1 MEGVEMT
8 VSIAAKNFRE
18 KVRKSIMPLSVV
30 LLVLSTVITVLLAAI
45 VMMPDLT
52 GNEMKSSSGIL
63 KCAALAIFAVFLIVM
78 GFYIYNVVIPMITIE
93 KKLFAAQ
100 DDGGRERLRKKNES
114 TFVRKPFFNVYT
126 ELMSLI
132 DDNATKADRE
142 YSLAMLK
149 KQAEIKALQ
158 NQINPHFLYNTL
170 DTIKWEARIRQVP
183 RIAVLAENL
192 AALFGRPVWDVSM
205 YVNVDA
211 AALIGADTLKDGQVV
226 FREGPVCACA
236 RLGGFGVLDEVNMA
250 KNEALAVLHATL
262 DHRRVIDVPGYE
274 RIQLDDAARFIGT
287 MNYGYAGTRELNEA
301 LVSRFVVVDMPVIS
315 DENLQKL
322 LRRSF
327 PTLKREWAEQLT
339 ALFRDLRTKCDSSEI
354 STKALDLRGLLAALH
369 LIEKGIPS
377 GQALDL
383 GIINKAFEPFE
394 RQLVADAVWA
404 RLPRDA
410 TRDKLFD

>member
-1 MEGVEMT
+1 MT

-30 LLVLSTVITVLLAAI
+30 LLVLSTVITVLLVAI

-100 DDGGRERLRKKNES
+100 NDGGRERLRKKNES

-142 YSLAMLK
+142 YSMAMLK

-170 DTIKWEARIRQVP
+170 DCIRGMAIEQ
-183 RIAVLAENL
+183 
-192 AALFGRPVWDVSM
+192 
-205 YVNVDA
+205 
-211 AALIGADTLKDGQVV
+211 GADNIEEMTRALSGM
-226 FREGPVCACA
+226 FRYS
-236 RLGGFGVLDEVNMA
+236 
-250 KNEALAVLHATL
+250 
-262 DHRRVIDVPGYE
+262 I
-274 RIQLDDAARFIGT
+274 
-287 MNYGYAGTRELNEA
+287 
-301 LVSRFVVVDMPVIS
+301 SR
-315 DENLQKL
+315 KG
-322 LRRSF
+322 
-327 PTLKREWAEQLT
+327 K
-339 ALFRDLRTKCDSSEI
+339 
-354 STKALDLRGLLAALH
+354 TKALMEEELANVNNYLRIQQYRFRNKINITETIDPAAKKCCVPKLLIQPIVENAVFYGLEPKTGERNLNIEAYCTGKK
-369 LIEKGIPS
+369 LIVKVEDNGVGMS
-377 GQALDL
+377 
-383 GIINKAFEPFE
+383 F
-394 RQLVADAVWA
+394 
-404 RLPRDA
+404 
-410 TRDKLFD
+410 DKLRTINDAMCSGVSIGDNGRGTQLGVVNVNERLRLLYGEEFGLRIFSCPKVGTTIEMVLPIIIEEV

>member
-1 MEGVEMT
+1 MT

-170 DTIKWEARIRQVP
+170 DCIRGMAIEQ
-183 RIAVLAENL
+183 
-192 AALFGRPVWDVSM
+192 
-205 YVNVDA
+205 
-211 AALIGADTLKDGQVV
+211 GADNIEEMTRALSGM
-226 FREGPVCACA
+226 FRYS
-236 RLGGFGVLDEVNMA
+236 
-250 KNEALAVLHATL
+250 
-262 DHRRVIDVPGYE
+262 I
-274 RIQLDDAARFIGT
+274 
-287 MNYGYAGTRELNEA
+287 
-301 LVSRFVVVDMPVIS
+301 SR
-315 DENLQKL
+315 KG
-322 LRRSF
+322 
-327 PTLKREWAEQLT
+327 K
-339 ALFRDLRTKCDSSEI
+339 
-354 STKALDLRGLLAALH
+354 TKALMEEELANVNNYLRIQQYRFRNKINITETIDPAAKKCCVPKLLIQPIVENAVFYGLEPKTGERNLNIEAYCTGKK
-369 LIEKGIPS
+369 LIVKVEDNGVGMYFDKLRTINDAMCS
-377 GQALDL
+377 GVSIGDNGRGTQL
-383 GIINKAFEPFE
+383 GIVNVNE
-394 RQLVADAVWA
+394 RL
-404 RLPRDA
+404 RLLYGEEFGLRIFSCPKVG
-410 TRDKLFD
+410 TTIEIVLPIIIEEV

>member
-1 MEGVEMT
+1 MRVLLEGVEMT

-149 KQAEIKALQ
+149 KQAEVKALQ

-170 DTIKWEARIRQVP
+170 DCIRGMAIEQ
-183 RIAVLAENL
+183 
-192 AALFGRPVWDVSM
+192 
-205 YVNVDA
+205 
-211 AALIGADTLKDGQVV
+211 GADNIEEMTRALSGM
-226 FREGPVCACA
+226 FRYS
-236 RLGGFGVLDEVNMA
+236 
-250 KNEALAVLHATL
+250 
-262 DHRRVIDVPGYE
+262 I
-274 RIQLDDAARFIGT
+274 
-287 MNYGYAGTRELNEA
+287 
-301 LVSRFVVVDMPVIS
+301 SR
-315 DENLQKL
+315 KG
-322 LRRSF
+322 
-327 PTLKREWAEQLT
+327 K
-339 ALFRDLRTKCDSSEI
+339 
-354 STKALDLRGLLAALH
+354 TKALMEEELANVNNYLRIQQYRFRNKINITETIDPAAKKCCVPKLLIQPIVENAVFYGLEPKTGERNLNIEAYCTGKK
-369 LIEKGIPS
+369 LIVKVEDNGVGMSFDKLRTINDAMCS
-377 GQALDL
+377 GVSMGDNGRGTQL
-383 GIINKAFEPFE
+383 GIVNVNE
-394 RQLVADAVWA
+394 RL
-404 RLPRDA
+404 RLLYGEEFGLRIFSCPKVG
-410 TRDKLFD
+410 TTIEMVLPIIIEEV

>member
-1 MEGVEMT
+1 MRVLLEGVEMT

-170 DTIKWEARIRQVP
+170 DCIRGMAIEQ
-183 RIAVLAENL
+183 
-192 AALFGRPVWDVSM
+192 
-205 YVNVDA
+205 
-211 AALIGADTLKDGQVV
+211 GADNIEEMTRALSGM
-226 FREGPVCACA
+226 FRYS
-236 RLGGFGVLDEVNMA
+236 
-250 KNEALAVLHATL
+250 
-262 DHRRVIDVPGYE
+262 I
-274 RIQLDDAARFIGT
+274 
-287 MNYGYAGTRELNEA
+287 
-301 LVSRFVVVDMPVIS
+301 SR
-315 DENLQKL
+315 KG
-322 LRRSF
+322 
-327 PTLKREWAEQLT
+327 K
-339 ALFRDLRTKCDSSEI
+339 
-354 STKALDLRGLLAALH
+354 TKALMEEELANVNNYLRIQQYRFRNKINITETIDPAAKKCCVPKLLIQPIVENAVFYGLEPKTGERNLNIEAYCTGKK
-369 LIEKGIPS
+369 LIVKVEDNGVGISFDKLRTINDAMCS
-377 GQALDL
+377 GVSMGDNGRGTQL
-383 GIINKAFEPFE
+383 GIVNVNE
-394 RQLVADAVWA
+394 RL
-404 RLPRDA
+404 RLLYGEEFGLRIFSCPKVG
-410 TRDKLFD
+410 TTIEMVLPIIIEEV

>member
-170 DTIKWEARIRQVP
+170 DCIRGMAIEQ
-183 RIAVLAENL
+183 
-192 AALFGRPVWDVSM
+192 
-205 YVNVDA
+205 
-211 AALIGADTLKDGQVV
+211 GADNIEEMTRALSGM
-226 FREGPVCACA
+226 FRYS
-236 RLGGFGVLDEVNMA
+236 
-250 KNEALAVLHATL
+250 
-262 DHRRVIDVPGYE
+262 I
-274 RIQLDDAARFIGT
+274 
-287 MNYGYAGTRELNEA
+287 
-301 LVSRFVVVDMPVIS
+301 SR
-315 DENLQKL
+315 KG
-322 LRRSF
+322 
-327 PTLKREWAEQLT
+327 K
-339 ALFRDLRTKCDSSEI
+339 
-354 STKALDLRGLLAALH
+354 TKALMEEELANVNNYLRIQQYRFRNKINITETIDPAAKKCCVPKLLIQPIVENAVFYGLEPKTGERNLNIEAYCTGKK
-369 LIEKGIPS
+369 LIVKEEDNGVGMSFDKLRTINDAMCS
-377 GQALDL
+377 GVSMGDNGRGTQL
-383 GIINKAFEPFE
+383 GIVNVNE
-394 RQLVADAVWA
+394 RL
-404 RLPRDA
+404 RLLYGEEFGLRIFSCPKVG
-410 TRDKLFD
+410 TTIEMVLPIIIEEV

>member
-1 MEGVEMT
+1 MRVLLEGVEMT

-170 DTIKWEARIRQVP
+170 DCIRGMAIEQ
-183 RIAVLAENL
+183 
-192 AALFGRPVWDVSM
+192 
-205 YVNVDA
+205 
-211 AALIGADTLKDGQVV
+211 GADNIEEMTRALSGM
-226 FREGPVCACA
+226 FRYSIIRKG
-236 RLGGFGVLDEVNMA
+236 
-250 KNEALAVLHATL
+250 K
-262 DHRRVIDVPGYE
+262 
-274 RIQLDDAARFIGT
+274 
-287 MNYGYAGTRELNEA
+287 
-301 LVSRFVVVDMPVIS
+301 
-315 DENLQKL
+315 
-322 LRRSF
+322 
-327 PTLKREWAEQLT
+327 
-339 ALFRDLRTKCDSSEI
+339 
-354 STKALDLRGLLAALH
+354 TKALMEEELANVNNYLRIQQYRFRNKINITETIDPAAKKCCVPKLLIQPIVENAVFYGLEPKTGERNLNIEAYCTGKK
-369 LIEKGIPS
+369 LIVKVEDNGVGMSFDKLRTINDAMCS
-377 GQALDL
+377 GVSMGDNGRGTQL
-383 GIINKAFEPFE
+383 GIVNVNE
-394 RQLVADAVWA
+394 RL
-404 RLPRDA
+404 RLLYGEEFGLRIFSCPKVG
-410 TRDKLFD
+410 TTIEMVLPIIIEEV

>member
-1 MEGVEMT
+1 MRVLLEGVEMT

-52 GNEMKSSSGIL
+52 GNEMKSSSCIL
-63 KCAALAIFAVFLIVM
+63 KCAEFAIFALLLIVM

-170 DTIKWEARIRQVP
+170 DCIRGMAIEQ
-183 RIAVLAENL
+183 
-192 AALFGRPVWDVSM
+192 
-205 YVNVDA
+205 
-211 AALIGADTLKDGQVV
+211 GADNIEEMTRALSGM
-226 FREGPVCACA
+226 FRYS
-236 RLGGFGVLDEVNMA
+236 
-250 KNEALAVLHATL
+250 
-262 DHRRVIDVPGYE
+262 I
-274 RIQLDDAARFIGT
+274 
-287 MNYGYAGTRELNEA
+287 
-301 LVSRFVVVDMPVIS
+301 SR
-315 DENLQKL
+315 KG
-322 LRRSF
+322 
-327 PTLKREWAEQLT
+327 K
-339 ALFRDLRTKCDSSEI
+339 
-354 STKALDLRGLLAALH
+354 TKALMEEELANVNNYLRIQQYRFRNKINITETIDPAAKKCCVPKLLIQPIVENAVFYGLEPKTGERNLNIEAYCTGKKLIVKVEDNGVGMSFDKLRTINDAMCSGVSMGDNGRGTQLGIVNVNERLRLLYGEEFGLLIFSCH
-369 LIEKGIPS
+369 KVGTTIEMVLPIMPTIIPPP
-377 GQALDL
+377 
-383 GIINKAFEPFE
+383 IKH
-394 RQLVADAVWA
+394 
-404 RLPRDA
+404 A
-410 TRDKLFD
+410 TN

>member
-1 MEGVEMT
+1 MRVLLEGVEMT

-100 DDGGRERLRKKNES
+100 NDGGRERLRKKNES

-170 DTIKWEARIRQVP
+170 DCIRGMAIEQ
-183 RIAVLAENL
+183 
-192 AALFGRPVWDVSM
+192 
-205 YVNVDA
+205 
-211 AALIGADTLKDGQVV
+211 GADNIEEMTRALSGM
-226 FREGPVCACA
+226 FRYS
-236 RLGGFGVLDEVNMA
+236 
-250 KNEALAVLHATL
+250 
-262 DHRRVIDVPGYE
+262 I
-274 RIQLDDAARFIGT
+274 
-287 MNYGYAGTRELNEA
+287 
-301 LVSRFVVVDMPVIS
+301 SR
-315 DENLQKL
+315 KG
-322 LRRSF
+322 
-327 PTLKREWAEQLT
+327 K
-339 ALFRDLRTKCDSSEI
+339 
-354 STKALDLRGLLAALH
+354 TKALMEEELANVNNYLRIQQYRFRNKINITETIDPAAKKCCVPKLLIQPIVENAVFYGLEPKTGERNLNIEAYCTGKK
-369 LIEKGIPS
+369 LIVKVEDNGVGMSFDKLRTINDAMCS
-377 GQALDL
+377 GVSMGDNGRGTQL
-383 GIINKAFEPFE
+383 GIVNVNE
-394 RQLVADAVWA
+394 RL
-404 RLPRDA
+404 RLLYGEEFGLRIFSCPKVG
-410 TRDKLFD
+410 TTIEMVLPIIIEEV

>member
-1 MEGVEMT
+1 MT

-100 DDGGRERLRKKNES
+100 NDGGRERLRKKNES

-170 DTIKWEARIRQVP
+170 DCIRGMAIEQ
-183 RIAVLAENL
+183 
-192 AALFGRPVWDVSM
+192 
-205 YVNVDA
+205 
-211 AALIGADTLKDGQVV
+211 GADNIEEMTRALSGM
-226 FREGPVCACA
+226 FRYS
-236 RLGGFGVLDEVNMA
+236 
-250 KNEALAVLHATL
+250 
-262 DHRRVIDVPGYE
+262 I
-274 RIQLDDAARFIGT
+274 
-287 MNYGYAGTRELNEA
+287 
-301 LVSRFVVVDMPVIS
+301 SR
-315 DENLQKL
+315 KG
-322 LRRSF
+322 
-327 PTLKREWAEQLT
+327 K
-339 ALFRDLRTKCDSSEI
+339 
-354 STKALDLRGLLAALH
+354 TKALMEEELANVNNYLRIQQYRFRNKINITETIDPAAKKCCVPKLLIQPIVENAVFYGLEPKTGERNLNIEAYCTGKK
-369 LIEKGIPS
+369 LIVKVEDNGVGMSFDKLRTINDAMCS
-377 GQALDL
+377 GVSIGDNGRGTQL
-383 GIINKAFEPFE
+383 GIVNVNE
-394 RQLVADAVWA
+394 RL
-404 RLPRDA
+404 RLLYGEEFGLRIFSCPKVG
-410 TRDKLFD
+410 TTIEMVLPIIIEEV

>member
-1 MEGVEMT
+1 MT

-18 KVRKSIMPLSVV
+18 KVRKSIIPLSVV

-114 TFVRKPFFNVYT
+114 TFMRKPFFNVYT

-170 DTIKWEARIRQVP
+170 DCIRGMAIEQ
-183 RIAVLAENL
+183 
-192 AALFGRPVWDVSM
+192 
-205 YVNVDA
+205 
-211 AALIGADTLKDGQVV
+211 GADNIEEMTRALSGM
-226 FREGPVCACA
+226 FRYS
-236 RLGGFGVLDEVNMA
+236 
-250 KNEALAVLHATL
+250 
-262 DHRRVIDVPGYE
+262 I
-274 RIQLDDAARFIGT
+274 
-287 MNYGYAGTRELNEA
+287 
-301 LVSRFVVVDMPVIS
+301 SR
-315 DENLQKL
+315 KG
-322 LRRSF
+322 
-327 PTLKREWAEQLT
+327 K
-339 ALFRDLRTKCDSSEI
+339 
-354 STKALDLRGLLAALH
+354 TKALMEEELANVNNYLRIQQYRFRNKINITETIDPAAKKCCVPKLLIQPIVENAVFYGLEPKTGERNLNIEAYCTGKK
-369 LIEKGIPS
+369 LIVKVEDNGVGMSFDKLRTINDAMCS
-377 GQALDL
+377 GVSIGDNGRGTQL
-383 GIINKAFEPFE
+383 GIVNVNE
-394 RQLVADAVWA
+394 RL
-404 RLPRDA
+404 RLLYGEEFGLRIFSCPKVG
-410 TRDKLFD
+410 TTIEMVLPIIIEEV

>member
-170 DTIKWEARIRQVP
+170 DCIRGMAIEQ
-183 RIAVLAENL
+183 
-192 AALFGRPVWDVSM
+192 
-205 YVNVDA
+205 
-211 AALIGADTLKDGQVV
+211 GADNIEEMTRALSGM
-226 FREGPVCACA
+226 FRYS
-236 RLGGFGVLDEVNMA
+236 
-250 KNEALAVLHATL
+250 
-262 DHRRVIDVPGYE
+262 I
-274 RIQLDDAARFIGT
+274 
-287 MNYGYAGTRELNEA
+287 
-301 LVSRFVVVDMPVIS
+301 SR
-315 DENLQKL
+315 KG
-322 LRRSF
+322 
-327 PTLKREWAEQLT
+327 K
-339 ALFRDLRTKCDSSEI
+339 
-354 STKALDLRGLLAALH
+354 TKALMEEELANVSNYLRIQQYRFRNKINITETIDPAAKKCCVPKLLIQPIVENAVFYGLEPKTGERNLNIEAYCTGKK
-369 LIEKGIPS
+369 LIVKVEDNGVGMSFDKLRTINDAMCS
-377 GQALDL
+377 GVSMGDNGRGTQL
-383 GIINKAFEPFE
+383 GIVNVNE
-394 RQLVADAVWA
+394 RL
-404 RLPRDA
+404 RLLYGEEFGLRIFSCPKVG
-410 TRDKLFD
+410 TTIEMVLPIIIEEV

>member
-1 MEGVEMT
+1 MRVLLEGVEMT
-8 VSIAAKNFRE
+8 VSIAANNFRE

-170 DTIKWEARIRQVP
+170 DCIRGMAIEQ
-183 RIAVLAENL
+183 
-192 AALFGRPVWDVSM
+192 
-205 YVNVDA
+205 
-211 AALIGADTLKDGQVV
+211 GADNIEEMTRALSGM
-226 FREGPVCACA
+226 FRYS
-236 RLGGFGVLDEVNMA
+236 
-250 KNEALAVLHATL
+250 
-262 DHRRVIDVPGYE
+262 I
-274 RIQLDDAARFIGT
+274 
-287 MNYGYAGTRELNEA
+287 
-301 LVSRFVVVDMPVIS
+301 SR
-315 DENLQKL
+315 KG
-322 LRRSF
+322 
-327 PTLKREWAEQLT
+327 K
-339 ALFRDLRTKCDSSEI
+339 
-354 STKALDLRGLLAALH
+354 TKALMEEELANVNNYLRIQQYRFRNKINITETIDPAAKKCCVPKLLIQPIVENAVFYGLEPKTGERNLNIEAYCTGKK
-369 LIEKGIPS
+369 LIVKVEDNGVGMSFDKLRTINDAMCS
-377 GQALDL
+377 GVSMGDNGRGTQL
-383 GIINKAFEPFE
+383 GIVNVNE
-394 RQLVADAVWA
+394 RL
-404 RLPRDA
+404 RLLYGEEFGLRIFSCPKVG
-410 TRDKLFD
+410 TTIEMVLPIIIEEV

>member
-1 MEGVEMT
+1 MRVLLEGVEMT

-63 KCAALAIFAVFLIVM
+63 KCAPLAIFAVFLIVM

-170 DTIKWEARIRQVP
+170 DCIRGMAIEQ
-183 RIAVLAENL
+183 
-192 AALFGRPVWDVSM
+192 
-205 YVNVDA
+205 
-211 AALIGADTLKDGQVV
+211 GADNIEEMTRALSGM
-226 FREGPVCACA
+226 FRYS
-236 RLGGFGVLDEVNMA
+236 
-250 KNEALAVLHATL
+250 
-262 DHRRVIDVPGYE
+262 I
-274 RIQLDDAARFIGT
+274 
-287 MNYGYAGTRELNEA
+287 
-301 LVSRFVVVDMPVIS
+301 SR
-315 DENLQKL
+315 KG
-322 LRRSF
+322 
-327 PTLKREWAEQLT
+327 K
-339 ALFRDLRTKCDSSEI
+339 
-354 STKALDLRGLLAALH
+354 TKALMEEELANVNNYLRIQQYRFRNKINITETIDPAAKKCCVPKLLIQPIVENAVFYGLEPKTGERNLNIEAYCTGKK
-369 LIEKGIPS
+369 LIVKVEDNGVGMSFDKLRTINDAMCS
-377 GQALDL
+377 GVSMGDNGRGTQL
-383 GIINKAFEPFE
+383 GIVNVNE
-394 RQLVADAVWA
+394 RL
-404 RLPRDA
+404 RLLYGEEFGLRIFSCPKVG
-410 TRDKLFD
+410 TTIEMVLPIIIEEV

>member
-1 MEGVEMT
+1 MT

-30 LLVLSTVITVLLAAI
+30 LLVLSTVITVLLVAI

-100 DDGGRERLRKKNES
+100 NDGGRERLRKKNES

-170 DTIKWEARIRQVP
+170 DCIRGMAIEQ
-183 RIAVLAENL
+183 
-192 AALFGRPVWDVSM
+192 
-205 YVNVDA
+205 
-211 AALIGADTLKDGQVV
+211 GADNIEEMTRALSGM
-226 FREGPVCACA
+226 FRYS
-236 RLGGFGVLDEVNMA
+236 
-250 KNEALAVLHATL
+250 
-262 DHRRVIDVPGYE
+262 I
-274 RIQLDDAARFIGT
+274 
-287 MNYGYAGTRELNEA
+287 
-301 LVSRFVVVDMPVIS
+301 SR
-315 DENLQKL
+315 KG
-322 LRRSF
+322 
-327 PTLKREWAEQLT
+327 K
-339 ALFRDLRTKCDSSEI
+339 
-354 STKALDLRGLLAALH
+354 TKALMEEELANVNNYLRIQQYRFRNKINTTETIDPAAKKCCVPKLLIQPIVENAVFYGLEPKTGERNLNIEAYCTGKK
-369 LIEKGIPS
+369 LIVKVEDNGVGMSFDKLRTINDAMCS
-377 GQALDL
+377 GVSMGDNGRGTQL
-383 GIINKAFEPFE
+383 GIVNVNE
-394 RQLVADAVWA
+394 RL
-404 RLPRDA
+404 RLLYGEEFGLRIFSCPKVG
-410 TRDKLFD
+410 TTIEMVLPIIIEEV

>member
-1 MEGVEMT
+1 MRVLLEGVEMT

-170 DTIKWEARIRQVP
+170 DCIRGMAIEQ
-183 RIAVLAENL
+183 
-192 AALFGRPVWDVSM
+192 
-205 YVNVDA
+205 
-211 AALIGADTLKDGQVV
+211 GADNIEEMT
-226 FREGPVCACA
+226 
-236 RLGGFGVLDEVNMA
+236 
-250 KNEALAVLHATL
+250 
-262 DHRRVIDVPGYE
+262 
-274 RIQLDDAARFIGT
+274 
-287 MNYGYAGTRELNEA
+287 
-301 LVSRFVVVDMPVIS
+301 
-315 DENLQKL
+315 
-322 LRRSF
+322 
-327 PTLKREWAEQLT
+327 
-339 ALFRDLRTKCDSSEI
+339 RDLSGMFRYSI
-354 STKALDLRGLLAALH
+354 SRKGKTKALMEEELANVNNYLRIQQYRFRNKINITETIDPAAKKCCVPKLLIQPIVENAVFYGLEPKTGERNLNIEAYCTGKK
-369 LIEKGIPS
+369 LIVKVEDNGVGMSFDKLRTINDAMCS
-377 GQALDL
+377 GVSMGDNGRGTQL
-383 GIINKAFEPFE
+383 GIVNVNE
-394 RQLVADAVWA
+394 RL
-404 RLPRDA
+404 RLLYGEEFGLRIFSCPKVG
-410 TRDKLFD
+410 TTIEMVLPIIIEEV

>member
-1 MEGVEMT
+1 MT

-100 DDGGRERLRKKNES
+100 NDGGRERLRKKNES

-170 DTIKWEARIRQVP
+170 DCIRGMAIEQ
-183 RIAVLAENL
+183 
-192 AALFGRPVWDVSM
+192 
-205 YVNVDA
+205 
-211 AALIGADTLKDGQVV
+211 GADNIEEMTRALSGM
-226 FREGPVCACA
+226 FRYS
-236 RLGGFGVLDEVNMA
+236 
-250 KNEALAVLHATL
+250 
-262 DHRRVIDVPGYE
+262 I
-274 RIQLDDAARFIGT
+274 
-287 MNYGYAGTRELNEA
+287 
-301 LVSRFVVVDMPVIS
+301 SR
-315 DENLQKL
+315 KG
-322 LRRSF
+322 
-327 PTLKREWAEQLT
+327 K
-339 ALFRDLRTKCDSSEI
+339 
-354 STKALDLRGLLAALH
+354 TKALMEEELANVNNYLRIQQYRFRNKINITETIDPAAKKCCVPKLLIQPIVENAVFYGLEPKTGERNLNIEAYCTGKK
-369 LIEKGIPS
+369 LIVKVEDNGVGMSFDKLRTINDAMCS
-377 GQALDL
+377 GVSIGDNGRGTQL
-383 GIINKAFEPFE
+383 GIVNVNE
-394 RQLVADAVWA
+394 RL
-404 RLPRDA
+404 RLLYGEEFGMRIFSCPKVG
-410 TRDKLFD
+410 TTIEMVLPIIIEEV

>member
-1 MEGVEMT
+1 MT

-100 DDGGRERLRKKNES
+100 NDGGRERLRKKNES

-170 DTIKWEARIRQVP
+170 DCIRGMAIEQGADNIEEMTRALSGMFRYSISRKGKTKTLMEEELANVNNYLRIQQYRFRNKINITETIDPAAKKCCVPKLLIQPIVENAVFYGLEPKTGERNLNIEAYCTGKKLIVKVEDNGVGMSFDKLRTIND
-183 RIAVLAENL
+183 AMCS
-192 AALFGRPVWDVSM
+192 GVSM
-205 YVNVDA
+205 GDNGRGTQLGIVNVN
-211 AALIGADTLKDGQVV
+211 
-226 FREGPVCACA
+226 E
-236 RLGGFGVLDEVNMA
+236 RLRLLYGEEFGLRIFSCPKVGTTIEMVLPIIIEEV
-250 KNEALAVLHATL
+250 
-262 DHRRVIDVPGYE
+262 
-274 RIQLDDAARFIGT
+274 
-287 MNYGYAGTRELNEA
+287 
-301 LVSRFVVVDMPVIS
+301 
-315 DENLQKL
+315 
-322 LRRSF
+322 
-327 PTLKREWAEQLT
+327 
-339 ALFRDLRTKCDSSEI
+339 
-354 STKALDLRGLLAALH
+354 
-369 LIEKGIPS
+369 
-377 GQALDL
+377 
-383 GIINKAFEPFE
+383 
-394 RQLVADAVWA
+394 
-404 RLPRDA
+404 
-410 TRDKLFD
+410 

>member
-1 MEGVEMT
+1 MT

-30 LLVLSTVITVLLAAI
+30 LLVLSTVITVLLAAM

-63 KCAALAIFAVFLIVM
+63 KCAALAIFAVFLIVL
-78 GFYIYNVVIPMITIE
+78 GFYIYNVIIPMITIE

-170 DTIKWEARIRQVP
+170 DCIRGMAIEQ
-183 RIAVLAENL
+183 
-192 AALFGRPVWDVSM
+192 
-205 YVNVDA
+205 
-211 AALIGADTLKDGQVV
+211 GADNIEEMTRALSGM
-226 FREGPVCACA
+226 FRYS
-236 RLGGFGVLDEVNMA
+236 
-250 KNEALAVLHATL
+250 
-262 DHRRVIDVPGYE
+262 I
-274 RIQLDDAARFIGT
+274 
-287 MNYGYAGTRELNEA
+287 
-301 LVSRFVVVDMPVIS
+301 SR
-315 DENLQKL
+315 KG
-322 LRRSF
+322 
-327 PTLKREWAEQLT
+327 K
-339 ALFRDLRTKCDSSEI
+339 
-354 STKALDLRGLLAALH
+354 TKALMEEELANVNNYLRIQQYRFRNKINITETIDPAAKKCCVPKLLIQPIVENAVFYGLEPKTGERNLNIEAYCTGKK
-369 LIEKGIPS
+369 LIVKVEDNGVGMSFDKLRTINDAMCS
-377 GQALDL
+377 GVSIGDNGRGTQL
-383 GIINKAFEPFE
+383 GIVNVNE
-394 RQLVADAVWA
+394 RL
-404 RLPRDA
+404 RLLYGEEFGLRIFSCPNVG
-410 TRDKLFD
+410 TTIEMVLPIIIEEV

>member
-1 MEGVEMT
+1 MRVLLEGVEMT

-63 KCAALAIFAVFLIVM
+63 KCAALTIFAVFLIVM

-170 DTIKWEARIRQVP
+170 DCIRGMAIEQ
-183 RIAVLAENL
+183 
-192 AALFGRPVWDVSM
+192 
-205 YVNVDA
+205 
-211 AALIGADTLKDGQVV
+211 GADNIEEMTRALSGM
-226 FREGPVCACA
+226 FRYS
-236 RLGGFGVLDEVNMA
+236 
-250 KNEALAVLHATL
+250 
-262 DHRRVIDVPGYE
+262 I
-274 RIQLDDAARFIGT
+274 
-287 MNYGYAGTRELNEA
+287 
-301 LVSRFVVVDMPVIS
+301 SR
-315 DENLQKL
+315 KG
-322 LRRSF
+322 
-327 PTLKREWAEQLT
+327 K
-339 ALFRDLRTKCDSSEI
+339 
-354 STKALDLRGLLAALH
+354 TKALMEEELANVNNYLRIQQYRFRNKINITETIDPAAKKCCVPKLLIQPIVENAVFYGLEPKTGERNLNIEAYCTGKK
-369 LIEKGIPS
+369 LIVKVEDNGVGMSFDKLRTINDAMCS
-377 GQALDL
+377 GVSMGDNGRGTQL
-383 GIINKAFEPFE
+383 GIVNVNE
-394 RQLVADAVWA
+394 RL
-404 RLPRDA
+404 RLLYGEEFGLRIFSCPKVG
-410 TRDKLFD
+410 TTIEMVLPIIIEEV

>member
-1 MEGVEMT
+1 MT

-30 LLVLSTVITVLLAAI
+30 LLVLSTVITVLLVAI

-100 DDGGRERLRKKNES
+100 NDGGRERLRKKNES

-170 DTIKWEARIRQVP
+170 DCIRGMAIEQ
-183 RIAVLAENL
+183 
-192 AALFGRPVWDVSM
+192 
-205 YVNVDA
+205 
-211 AALIGADTLKDGQVV
+211 GADNIEEMTRALSGM
-226 FREGPVCACA
+226 FRYS
-236 RLGGFGVLDEVNMA
+236 
-250 KNEALAVLHATL
+250 
-262 DHRRVIDVPGYE
+262 I
-274 RIQLDDAARFIGT
+274 
-287 MNYGYAGTRELNEA
+287 
-301 LVSRFVVVDMPVIS
+301 SR
-315 DENLQKL
+315 KG
-322 LRRSF
+322 
-327 PTLKREWAEQLT
+327 K
-339 ALFRDLRTKCDSSEI
+339 
-354 STKALDLRGLLAALH
+354 TKALMEEELANVNNYLRIQQYRFRNKINITETIDPAAKKCCVPKLLIQPIVENAVFYGLEPKTGERNLNIEAYCTGKK
-369 LIEKGIPS
+369 LIVKVEDNGVGMS
-377 GQALDL
+377 
-383 GIINKAFEPFE
+383 F
-394 RQLVADAVWA
+394 
-404 RLPRDA
+404 
-410 TRDKLFD
+410 DKLRTINDAMCSGVSMGDNGRGTQLGVVNVNERLRLLYGEEFGLRIFSCPKVGTTIEMVLPIIIEEV

>member
-114 TFVRKPFFNVYT
+114 TFVRNPFFNVYT

-170 DTIKWEARIRQVP
+170 DCIRGMAIEQ
-183 RIAVLAENL
+183 
-192 AALFGRPVWDVSM
+192 
-205 YVNVDA
+205 
-211 AALIGADTLKDGQVV
+211 GADNIEEMTRALSGM
-226 FREGPVCACA
+226 FRYS
-236 RLGGFGVLDEVNMA
+236 
-250 KNEALAVLHATL
+250 
-262 DHRRVIDVPGYE
+262 I
-274 RIQLDDAARFIGT
+274 
-287 MNYGYAGTRELNEA
+287 
-301 LVSRFVVVDMPVIS
+301 SR
-315 DENLQKL
+315 KG
-322 LRRSF
+322 
-327 PTLKREWAEQLT
+327 K
-339 ALFRDLRTKCDSSEI
+339 
-354 STKALDLRGLLAALH
+354 TKALMEEELANVNNYLRIQQYRFRNKINITETIDPAAKKCCVPKLLIQPIVENAVFYGLEPKTGERNLNIEAYCTGKK
-369 LIEKGIPS
+369 LIVKVEDNGVGMSFDKLRTINDAMCS
-377 GQALDL
+377 GVSMGDNGRGTQL
-383 GIINKAFEPFE
+383 GIVNVNE
-394 RQLVADAVWA
+394 RL
-404 RLPRDA
+404 RLLYGEEFGLRIFSCPKVG
-410 TRDKLFD
+410 TTIEMVLPIIIEEV

>member
-1 MEGVEMT
+1 MRVLLEGVEMT

-132 DDNATKADRE
+132 NDNATKADRE

-170 DTIKWEARIRQVP
+170 DCIRGMAIEQ
-183 RIAVLAENL
+183 
-192 AALFGRPVWDVSM
+192 
-205 YVNVDA
+205 
-211 AALIGADTLKDGQVV
+211 GADNIEEMTRALSGM
-226 FREGPVCACA
+226 FRYS
-236 RLGGFGVLDEVNMA
+236 
-250 KNEALAVLHATL
+250 
-262 DHRRVIDVPGYE
+262 I
-274 RIQLDDAARFIGT
+274 
-287 MNYGYAGTRELNEA
+287 
-301 LVSRFVVVDMPVIS
+301 SR
-315 DENLQKL
+315 KG
-322 LRRSF
+322 
-327 PTLKREWAEQLT
+327 K
-339 ALFRDLRTKCDSSEI
+339 
-354 STKALDLRGLLAALH
+354 TKALMEEELANVNNYLRIQQYRFRNKINITETIDPAAKKCCVPKLLIQPIVENAVFYGLEPKTGERNLNIEAYCTGKK
-369 LIEKGIPS
+369 LIVKVEDNGVGMSFDKLRTINDAMCS
-377 GQALDL
+377 GVSMGDNGRGTQL
-383 GIINKAFEPFE
+383 GIVNVNE
-394 RQLVADAVWA
+394 RL
-404 RLPRDA
+404 RLLYGEEFGLRIFSCPKVG
-410 TRDKLFD
+410 TTIEMVLPIIIEEV

>member
-1 MEGVEMT
+1 MRVLLEGVEMT

-132 DDNATKADRE
+132 DDNATKAGRE

-170 DTIKWEARIRQVP
+170 DCIRGMAIEQ
-183 RIAVLAENL
+183 
-192 AALFGRPVWDVSM
+192 
-205 YVNVDA
+205 
-211 AALIGADTLKDGQVV
+211 GADNIEEMTRALSGM
-226 FREGPVCACA
+226 FRYS
-236 RLGGFGVLDEVNMA
+236 
-250 KNEALAVLHATL
+250 
-262 DHRRVIDVPGYE
+262 I
-274 RIQLDDAARFIGT
+274 
-287 MNYGYAGTRELNEA
+287 
-301 LVSRFVVVDMPVIS
+301 SR
-315 DENLQKL
+315 KG
-322 LRRSF
+322 
-327 PTLKREWAEQLT
+327 K
-339 ALFRDLRTKCDSSEI
+339 
-354 STKALDLRGLLAALH
+354 TKALMEEELANVNNYLRIQQYRFLNKINITETIDPAAKKCCVPKLLIQPIVENAVFYGLEPKTGERNLNIEAYCTGKKLIVKVEDNGVGMSFDKLRTINDALC
-369 LIEKGIPS
+369 S
-377 GQALDL
+377 GVSMGDNGRGTQL
-383 GIINKAFEPFE
+383 GIVNVNE
-394 RQLVADAVWA
+394 RL
-404 RLPRDA
+404 RLLYGEEFGLRIFSCPKVG
-410 TRDKLFD
+410 TTIEMVLPIIIEEV

>member
-1 MEGVEMT
+1 MRVLLEGVEMT

-52 GNEMKSSSGIL
+52 GNEMKSSNGIL

-170 DTIKWEARIRQVP
+170 DCIRGMAIEQ
-183 RIAVLAENL
+183 
-192 AALFGRPVWDVSM
+192 
-205 YVNVDA
+205 
-211 AALIGADTLKDGQVV
+211 GADNIEEMTRALSGM
-226 FREGPVCACA
+226 FRYS
-236 RLGGFGVLDEVNMA
+236 
-250 KNEALAVLHATL
+250 
-262 DHRRVIDVPGYE
+262 I
-274 RIQLDDAARFIGT
+274 
-287 MNYGYAGTRELNEA
+287 
-301 LVSRFVVVDMPVIS
+301 SR
-315 DENLQKL
+315 KG
-322 LRRSF
+322 
-327 PTLKREWAEQLT
+327 K
-339 ALFRDLRTKCDSSEI
+339 
-354 STKALDLRGLLAALH
+354 TKALMEEELANVNNYLRIQQYRFRNKINITETIDPAAKKCCVPKLLIQPIVENAVFYGLEPKTGERNLNIEAYCTGKK
-369 LIEKGIPS
+369 LIVKVEDNGVGMSFDKLRTINDAMCS
-377 GQALDL
+377 GVSMGDNGRGTQL
-383 GIINKAFEPFE
+383 GIVNVNE
-394 RQLVADAVWA
+394 RL
-404 RLPRDA
+404 RLLYGEEFGLRIFSCPKVG
-410 TRDKLFD
+410 TTIEMVLPIIIEEV

>member
-1 MEGVEMT
+1 MRVLLEGVEMT

-30 LLVLSTVITVLLAAI
+30 LLVLSTVTTVLLAAI

-170 DTIKWEARIRQVP
+170 DCIRGMAIEQ
-183 RIAVLAENL
+183 
-192 AALFGRPVWDVSM
+192 
-205 YVNVDA
+205 
-211 AALIGADTLKDGQVV
+211 GADNIEEMTRALSGM
-226 FREGPVCACA
+226 FRYS
-236 RLGGFGVLDEVNMA
+236 
-250 KNEALAVLHATL
+250 
-262 DHRRVIDVPGYE
+262 I
-274 RIQLDDAARFIGT
+274 
-287 MNYGYAGTRELNEA
+287 
-301 LVSRFVVVDMPVIS
+301 SR
-315 DENLQKL
+315 KG
-322 LRRSF
+322 
-327 PTLKREWAEQLT
+327 K
-339 ALFRDLRTKCDSSEI
+339 
-354 STKALDLRGLLAALH
+354 TKALMEEELANVNNYLRIQQYRFRNKINITETIDPAAKKCCVPKLLIQPIVENAVFYGLEPKTGERNLNIEAYCTGKK
-369 LIEKGIPS
+369 LIVKVEDNGVGMSFDKLRTINDAMCS
-377 GQALDL
+377 GVSMGDNGRGTQL
-383 GIINKAFEPFE
+383 GIVNVNE
-394 RQLVADAVWA
+394 RL
-404 RLPRDA
+404 RLLYGEEFGLRIFSCPKVG
-410 TRDKLFD
+410 TTIEMVLPIIIEEV

>member
-1 MEGVEMT
+1 MT

-18 KVRKSIMPLSVV
+18 KVRKSIIPLSVV

-78 GFYIYNVVIPMITIE
+78 WFYIYNVVIPMITIE

-170 DTIKWEARIRQVP
+170 DCIRGMAIEQ
-183 RIAVLAENL
+183 
-192 AALFGRPVWDVSM
+192 
-205 YVNVDA
+205 
-211 AALIGADTLKDGQVV
+211 GADNIEEMTRALSGM
-226 FREGPVCACA
+226 FRYS
-236 RLGGFGVLDEVNMA
+236 
-250 KNEALAVLHATL
+250 
-262 DHRRVIDVPGYE
+262 I
-274 RIQLDDAARFIGT
+274 
-287 MNYGYAGTRELNEA
+287 
-301 LVSRFVVVDMPVIS
+301 SR
-315 DENLQKL
+315 KG
-322 LRRSF
+322 
-327 PTLKREWAEQLT
+327 K
-339 ALFRDLRTKCDSSEI
+339 
-354 STKALDLRGLLAALH
+354 TKALMEEELANVNNYLRIQQYRFRNKINITETIDPAAKKCCVPKLLIQPIVENAVFYGLEPKTGERNLNIEAYCTGKK
-369 LIEKGIPS
+369 LIVKVEDNGVGMSFDKLRTINDAMCS
-377 GQALDL
+377 GVSMGDNGRGTQL
-383 GIINKAFEPFE
+383 GIVNVNE
-394 RQLVADAVWA
+394 RL
-404 RLPRDA
+404 RLLYGEEFGLRIFSCPKVG
-410 TRDKLFD
+410 TTIEMVLPIIIEEV

>member
-1 MEGVEMT
+1 MRVLLEGVEMT

-170 DTIKWEARIRQVP
+170 DCIRGMAIEQ
-183 RIAVLAENL
+183 
-192 AALFGRPVWDVSM
+192 
-205 YVNVDA
+205 
-211 AALIGADTLKDGQVV
+211 GADNIEEMTRALSGM
-226 FREGPVCACA
+226 FRYS
-236 RLGGFGVLDEVNMA
+236 
-250 KNEALAVLHATL
+250 
-262 DHRRVIDVPGYE
+262 I
-274 RIQLDDAARFIGT
+274 
-287 MNYGYAGTRELNEA
+287 
-301 LVSRFVVVDMPVIS
+301 SR
-315 DENLQKL
+315 KG
-322 LRRSF
+322 
-327 PTLKREWAEQLT
+327 K
-339 ALFRDLRTKCDSSEI
+339 
-354 STKALDLRGLLAALH
+354 TKALMEEELANVNNYLRIQQYRFRNKINITETIDPAAKKCCVPKLLIQPIVENAVFYGLEPKTGERNLNIEAYCTGKK
-369 LIEKGIPS
+369 LIVKVEDNGVGMSFDKLRTINDAMCS
-377 GQALDL
+377 GVSMGDNGRGTQL
-383 GIINKAFEPFE
+383 GIVNVNE
-394 RQLVADAVWA
+394 RL
-404 RLPRDA
+404 RLLYGEEFGLRIFSCPKVG
-410 TRDKLFD
+410 TKIEMVLPIIIEEV

>member
-1 MEGVEMT
+1 MT

-30 LLVLSTVITVLLAAI
+30 LLVLSTVITVLLVAI

-100 DDGGRERLRKKNES
+100 NDGGRERLRKKNES

-170 DTIKWEARIRQVP
+170 DCIRGMAIEQ
-183 RIAVLAENL
+183 
-192 AALFGRPVWDVSM
+192 
-205 YVNVDA
+205 
-211 AALIGADTLKDGQVV
+211 GADNIEEMTRALSGM
-226 FREGPVCACA
+226 FRYS
-236 RLGGFGVLDEVNMA
+236 
-250 KNEALAVLHATL
+250 
-262 DHRRVIDVPGYE
+262 I
-274 RIQLDDAARFIGT
+274 
-287 MNYGYAGTRELNEA
+287 
-301 LVSRFVVVDMPVIS
+301 SR
-315 DENLQKL
+315 KG
-322 LRRSF
+322 
-327 PTLKREWAEQLT
+327 K
-339 ALFRDLRTKCDSSEI
+339 
-354 STKALDLRGLLAALH
+354 TKALMEEELANVNNYLRIQQYRFRNKINITETIDPAAKKCCVPKLLIQPIVENAVFYGLEPKTGERNLNIEAYCTGKK
-369 LIEKGIPS
+369 LIVKVEDNGVGMSFDKLRTINDAMCS
-377 GQALDL
+377 GVSIGDNGRGTQL
-383 GIINKAFEPFE
+383 GIVNVNE
-394 RQLVADAVWA
+394 RL
-404 RLPRDA
+404 RLLYGEEFGLRIFSCPKVG
-410 TRDKLFD
+410 TTIEMVLPIIIEEV

>member
-1 MEGVEMT
+1 MRVLLEGVEMT

-142 YSLAMLK
+142 YSMAMLK

-170 DTIKWEARIRQVP
+170 DCIRGMAIEQ
-183 RIAVLAENL
+183 
-192 AALFGRPVWDVSM
+192 
-205 YVNVDA
+205 
-211 AALIGADTLKDGQVV
+211 GADNIEEMTRALSGM
-226 FREGPVCACA
+226 FRYS
-236 RLGGFGVLDEVNMA
+236 
-250 KNEALAVLHATL
+250 
-262 DHRRVIDVPGYE
+262 I
-274 RIQLDDAARFIGT
+274 
-287 MNYGYAGTRELNEA
+287 
-301 LVSRFVVVDMPVIS
+301 SR
-315 DENLQKL
+315 KG
-322 LRRSF
+322 
-327 PTLKREWAEQLT
+327 K
-339 ALFRDLRTKCDSSEI
+339 
-354 STKALDLRGLLAALH
+354 TKALMEEELANVNNYLRIQQYRFRNKINITETIDPAAKKCCVPKLLIQPIVENAVFYGLEPKTGERNLNIEAYCTGKK
-369 LIEKGIPS
+369 LIVKVEDNGVGMSFDKLRTINDAMCS
-377 GQALDL
+377 GVSMGDNGRGTQL
-383 GIINKAFEPFE
+383 GIVNVNE
-394 RQLVADAVWA
+394 RL
-404 RLPRDA
+404 RLLYGEEFGLRIFSCPKVG
-410 TRDKLFD
+410 TTIEMVLPIIIEEV

>member
-1 MEGVEMT
+1 MRVLLEGVEMT

-170 DTIKWEARIRQVP
+170 DCIRGMAIEQ
-183 RIAVLAENL
+183 
-192 AALFGRPVWDVSM
+192 
-205 YVNVDA
+205 
-211 AALIGADTLKDGQVV
+211 GADNIEEMTRALSGM
-226 FREGPVCACA
+226 FRYS
-236 RLGGFGVLDEVNMA
+236 
-250 KNEALAVLHATL
+250 
-262 DHRRVIDVPGYE
+262 I
-274 RIQLDDAARFIGT
+274 
-287 MNYGYAGTRELNEA
+287 
-301 LVSRFVVVDMPVIS
+301 SR
-315 DENLQKL
+315 KG
-322 LRRSF
+322 
-327 PTLKREWAEQLT
+327 K
-339 ALFRDLRTKCDSSEI
+339 
-354 STKALDLRGLLAALH
+354 TKALMEEELANVNNYLRIQQYRFRNKINITETIDPAAKKCCVPKLLIQPIVENAVFYGLEPKTGERNLNIEAYCTGKK
-369 LIEKGIPS
+369 LIVKVEDNGVGMSFDKLRTINDAMCS
-377 GQALDL
+377 GVSMGDNGRGTQL
-383 GIINKAFEPFE
+383 GIVNVNE
-394 RQLVADAVWA
+394 RL
-404 RLPRDA
+404 RLLYGEEFGLRIFSRPKVG
-410 TRDKLFD
+410 TTIEMVLPIIIEEV

>member
-1 MEGVEMT
+1 MT

-63 KCAALAIFAVFLIVM
+63 KCAALAIFAVFLIVL

-170 DTIKWEARIRQVP
+170 DCIRGMAIEQ
-183 RIAVLAENL
+183 
-192 AALFGRPVWDVSM
+192 
-205 YVNVDA
+205 
-211 AALIGADTLKDGQVV
+211 GADNIEEMTRALSGM
-226 FREGPVCACA
+226 FRYS
-236 RLGGFGVLDEVNMA
+236 
-250 KNEALAVLHATL
+250 
-262 DHRRVIDVPGYE
+262 I
-274 RIQLDDAARFIGT
+274 
-287 MNYGYAGTRELNEA
+287 
-301 LVSRFVVVDMPVIS
+301 SR
-315 DENLQKL
+315 KG
-322 LRRSF
+322 
-327 PTLKREWAEQLT
+327 K
-339 ALFRDLRTKCDSSEI
+339 
-354 STKALDLRGLLAALH
+354 TKALMEEELANVNNYLRIQQYRFRNKINITETIDPAAKKCCVPKLLIQPIVENAVFYGLEPKTGERNLNIEAYCTGKK
-369 LIEKGIPS
+369 LIVKVEDNGVGMSFDKLRTINDAMCS
-377 GQALDL
+377 GVSMGDNGRGTQL
-383 GIINKAFEPFE
+383 GIVNVNE
-394 RQLVADAVWA
+394 RL
-404 RLPRDA
+404 RLLYGEEFGLRIFSCPKVG
-410 TRDKLFD
+410 TTIEMVLPIIIEEV

>member
-1 MEGVEMT
+1 MT

-52 GNEMKSSSGIL
+52 GNEMKSGSGIL

-170 DTIKWEARIRQVP
+170 DCIRGMAIEQ
-183 RIAVLAENL
+183 
-192 AALFGRPVWDVSM
+192 
-205 YVNVDA
+205 
-211 AALIGADTLKDGQVV
+211 GADNIEEMTRALSGM
-226 FREGPVCACA
+226 FRYS
-236 RLGGFGVLDEVNMA
+236 
-250 KNEALAVLHATL
+250 
-262 DHRRVIDVPGYE
+262 I
-274 RIQLDDAARFIGT
+274 
-287 MNYGYAGTRELNEA
+287 
-301 LVSRFVVVDMPVIS
+301 SR
-315 DENLQKL
+315 KG
-322 LRRSF
+322 
-327 PTLKREWAEQLT
+327 K
-339 ALFRDLRTKCDSSEI
+339 
-354 STKALDLRGLLAALH
+354 TKALMEEELANVNNYLRIQQYRFRNKINITETIDPAAKKCCVPKLLIQPIVENAVFYGLEPKTGERNLNIEAYCTGKK
-369 LIEKGIPS
+369 LIVKVEDNGVGMSFDKLRTINDAMCS
-377 GQALDL
+377 GVSIGDNGRGTQL
-383 GIINKAFEPFE
+383 GIVNVNE
-394 RQLVADAVWA
+394 RL
-404 RLPRDA
+404 RLLYGEEFGLRIFSCPKVG
-410 TRDKLFD
+410 TTIEMVLPIIIEEV

>member
-1 MEGVEMT
+1 MT

-30 LLVLSTVITVLLAAI
+30 LLVLSTVITVLLVAI

-100 DDGGRERLRKKNES
+100 NDGGRERLRKKNES

-170 DTIKWEARIRQVP
+170 DCIRGMAIEQ
-183 RIAVLAENL
+183 
-192 AALFGRPVWDVSM
+192 
-205 YVNVDA
+205 
-211 AALIGADTLKDGQVV
+211 GADNIEEMTRALSGM
-226 FREGPVCACA
+226 FRYS
-236 RLGGFGVLDEVNMA
+236 
-250 KNEALAVLHATL
+250 
-262 DHRRVIDVPGYE
+262 I
-274 RIQLDDAARFIGT
+274 
-287 MNYGYAGTRELNEA
+287 
-301 LVSRFVVVDMPVIS
+301 SR
-315 DENLQKL
+315 KG
-322 LRRSF
+322 
-327 PTLKREWAEQLT
+327 K
-339 ALFRDLRTKCDSSEI
+339 
-354 STKALDLRGLLAALH
+354 TKALMEEELANVNNYLRIQQYRFRNKINITETIDTAAKKCCVPKLLIQPIVENAVFYGLEPKTGERNLNIEAYCTGKK
-369 LIEKGIPS
+369 LIVKVEDNGVGMSFDKLRTINDAMCS
-377 GQALDL
+377 GVSMGDNGRGTQL
-383 GIINKAFEPFE
+383 GIVNVNE
-394 RQLVADAVWA
+394 RL
-404 RLPRDA
+404 RLLYGEEFGLRIFSCPKVG
-410 TRDKLFD
+410 TTIEMVLPIIIEEV

>member
-1 MEGVEMT
+1 MT

-63 KCAALAIFAVFLIVM
+63 KCAALAIFAVFLIVL

-170 DTIKWEARIRQVP
+170 DCIRGMAIEQ
-183 RIAVLAENL
+183 
-192 AALFGRPVWDVSM
+192 
-205 YVNVDA
+205 
-211 AALIGADTLKDGQVV
+211 GADNIEEMTRALSGM
-226 FREGPVCACA
+226 FRYS
-236 RLGGFGVLDEVNMA
+236 
-250 KNEALAVLHATL
+250 
-262 DHRRVIDVPGYE
+262 I
-274 RIQLDDAARFIGT
+274 
-287 MNYGYAGTRELNEA
+287 
-301 LVSRFVVVDMPVIS
+301 SR
-315 DENLQKL
+315 KG
-322 LRRSF
+322 
-327 PTLKREWAEQLT
+327 K
-339 ALFRDLRTKCDSSEI
+339 
-354 STKALDLRGLLAALH
+354 TKALMEEELANVNNYLRIQQYRFRNKINITETIDPAAKKCCVPKLLIQPIVENAVFYGLEPKTGERNLNIEAYCTGKK
-369 LIEKGIPS
+369 LIVKVEDNGVGMS
-377 GQALDL
+377 
-383 GIINKAFEPFE
+383 F
-394 RQLVADAVWA
+394 
-404 RLPRDA
+404 
-410 TRDKLFD
+410 DKLRTINDAMCSGVSIGDNGRGTQRGIVNVNERLRLLYGEEFGLRIFSCPKVGTTIEMVLPIIIEEV

>member
-1 MEGVEMT
+1 MT

-63 KCAALAIFAVFLIVM
+63 KCAALAIFAVFLIVL
-78 GFYIYNVVIPMITIE
+78 GFYIYNVIIPMITIE

-170 DTIKWEARIRQVP
+170 DCIRGMAIEQ
-183 RIAVLAENL
+183 
-192 AALFGRPVWDVSM
+192 
-205 YVNVDA
+205 
-211 AALIGADTLKDGQVV
+211 GADNIEEMTRALSGM
-226 FREGPVCACA
+226 FRYS
-236 RLGGFGVLDEVNMA
+236 
-250 KNEALAVLHATL
+250 
-262 DHRRVIDVPGYE
+262 I
-274 RIQLDDAARFIGT
+274 
-287 MNYGYAGTRELNEA
+287 
-301 LVSRFVVVDMPVIS
+301 SR
-315 DENLQKL
+315 KG
-322 LRRSF
+322 
-327 PTLKREWAEQLT
+327 K
-339 ALFRDLRTKCDSSEI
+339 
-354 STKALDLRGLLAALH
+354 TKALMEEELANVNNYLRIQQYRFRNKINITETIDPAAKKCCVPKLLIQPIVENAVFYGLEPKTGERNLNIEAYCTGKK
-369 LIEKGIPS
+369 LIVKVEDNGVGMSFDKLRTINDAMCS
-377 GQALDL
+377 GVSIGDNGRGTQL
-383 GIINKAFEPFE
+383 GIVNVNE
-394 RQLVADAVWA
+394 RL
-404 RLPRDA
+404 RLLYGEEFGLRIFSCPKVG
-410 TRDKLFD
+410 TTIEMVLPIIIEEV

>member
-158 NQINPHFLYNTL
+158 NQITPHFLYNTL
-170 DTIKWEARIRQVP
+170 DCIRGMAIEQ
-183 RIAVLAENL
+183 
-192 AALFGRPVWDVSM
+192 
-205 YVNVDA
+205 
-211 AALIGADTLKDGQVV
+211 GADNIEEMTRALSGM
-226 FREGPVCACA
+226 FRYS
-236 RLGGFGVLDEVNMA
+236 
-250 KNEALAVLHATL
+250 
-262 DHRRVIDVPGYE
+262 I
-274 RIQLDDAARFIGT
+274 
-287 MNYGYAGTRELNEA
+287 
-301 LVSRFVVVDMPVIS
+301 SR
-315 DENLQKL
+315 KG
-322 LRRSF
+322 
-327 PTLKREWAEQLT
+327 K
-339 ALFRDLRTKCDSSEI
+339 
-354 STKALDLRGLLAALH
+354 TKALMEEELANVNNYLRIQQYRFRNKINITETIDPAAKKCCVPKLLIQPIVENAVFYGLEPKTGERNLNIEAYCTGKK
-369 LIEKGIPS
+369 LIVKVEDNGVGMSFDKLRTINDAMCS
-377 GQALDL
+377 GVSMGDNGRGTQL
-383 GIINKAFEPFE
+383 GIVNVNE
-394 RQLVADAVWA
+394 RL
-404 RLPRDA
+404 RLLYGEKFGLRIFSCPKVG
-410 TRDKLFD
+410 TTIEMVLPIIIEEV

>member
-1 MEGVEMT
+1 MT

-18 KVRKSIMPLSVV
+18 KVRKSIIPLSVV

-63 KCAALAIFAVFLIVM
+63 KCAALAIFAVFLIVL

-114 TFVRKPFFNVYT
+114 TFMRKPFFNVYT

-170 DTIKWEARIRQVP
+170 DCIRGMAIEQ
-183 RIAVLAENL
+183 
-192 AALFGRPVWDVSM
+192 
-205 YVNVDA
+205 
-211 AALIGADTLKDGQVV
+211 GADNIEEMTRALSGM
-226 FREGPVCACA
+226 FRYS
-236 RLGGFGVLDEVNMA
+236 
-250 KNEALAVLHATL
+250 
-262 DHRRVIDVPGYE
+262 I
-274 RIQLDDAARFIGT
+274 
-287 MNYGYAGTRELNEA
+287 
-301 LVSRFVVVDMPVIS
+301 SR
-315 DENLQKL
+315 KG
-322 LRRSF
+322 
-327 PTLKREWAEQLT
+327 K
-339 ALFRDLRTKCDSSEI
+339 
-354 STKALDLRGLLAALH
+354 TKALMEEELANVNNYLRIQQYRFRNKINITETIDPAAKKCCVPKLLIQPIVENAVFYGLEPKTGERNLNIEAYCTGKK
-369 LIEKGIPS
+369 LIVKVEDNGVGMSFDKLRTINDAMCS
-377 GQALDL
+377 GVSIGDNGRGTQL
-383 GIINKAFEPFE
+383 GIVNVNE
-394 RQLVADAVWA
+394 RL
-404 RLPRDA
+404 RLLYGEEFGLRIFSCPKVG
-410 TRDKLFD
+410 TTIEMVLPIIIEEV

>member
-8 VSIAAKNFRE
+8 VSIAAKNFIE

-170 DTIKWEARIRQVP
+170 DCIRGMAIEQ
-183 RIAVLAENL
+183 
-192 AALFGRPVWDVSM
+192 
-205 YVNVDA
+205 
-211 AALIGADTLKDGQVV
+211 GADNIEEMTRALSGM
-226 FREGPVCACA
+226 FRYS
-236 RLGGFGVLDEVNMA
+236 
-250 KNEALAVLHATL
+250 
-262 DHRRVIDVPGYE
+262 I
-274 RIQLDDAARFIGT
+274 
-287 MNYGYAGTRELNEA
+287 
-301 LVSRFVVVDMPVIS
+301 SR
-315 DENLQKL
+315 KG
-322 LRRSF
+322 
-327 PTLKREWAEQLT
+327 K
-339 ALFRDLRTKCDSSEI
+339 
-354 STKALDLRGLLAALH
+354 TKALMEEELANVNNYLRIQQYRFRNKINITETIDPAAKKCCVPKLLIQPIVENAVFYGLEPKTGERNLNIEAYCTGKK
-369 LIEKGIPS
+369 LIVKVEDNGVGMSFDKLRTINDAMCS
-377 GQALDL
+377 GVSIGDNGRGTQL
-383 GIINKAFEPFE
+383 GIVNVNE
-394 RQLVADAVWA
+394 RL
-404 RLPRDA
+404 RLLYGEEFGLRIFSCPKVG
-410 TRDKLFD
+410 TTIEMVLPIIIEEV